1 MSILWE
7 PTAVQLR
14 VVKAW
19 GLGALGSDGEEGHL
33 KKPKARG
40 PAPTAS
46 IETLQARASEALRQQ
61 RFKKAAD
68 LFKLLVRQDPRPE
81 WKQGLAEAYEGR
93 AHVLAAKGMLKEAAM
108 VLENTL
114 AADGTLLDP
123 LFYLNCLIRDGQQ
136 QKAATH
142 ALLYVGHEN
151 TLPAEARSF
160 LEDLTAAL
168 LMVVPV
174 RPAPAQPGASAPAGP
189 AAERNRW
196 LEAAA
201 AACAALE
208 TWVGSRPVA
217 EVESLLGRISLRSRF
232 RPVRLLLKA
241 LLDGPQEAE
250 RSRRLLEAIP
260 PGSAFFSLR
269 EAAETVLSGERGVDA
284 DLWLRLTPVQRRFV
298 AETRG
303 LPAAATE
310 FLARSDEAARGGP
323 GTLFN
328 FLIRQNDL
336 PQAEIRSACLNLL
349 PQAPD
354 RIQQFEKAFG
364 PLSPPER
371 ERIQALAAEAGGD
384 WARAERFWRNAA
396 SSVQATDPQAG
407 LIRGLIYR
415 HLAWLAER
423 HREIRGDP
431 EARDSSPVAD
441 YLAASCEADPD
452 YVPGVL
458 QLIGRYR
465 SDNRPKDWHRLAE
478 EAAQRFADNS
488 AVLQAATESAVAR
501 SAFKKAAGFARR
513 LLRIDPINV
522 GVRQQMIELA
532 IAHARKQ
539 VRSKR
544 PDLAVKDLAAAAAEW
559 ERADTP
565 SAALRI
571 ARGLAGLQAGEG
583 AAAEALV
590 QEGVRLAGGGC
601 AGWFRTMVEV
611 LLMHLDTPHAERVR
625 KELGRAR
632 QAESP
637 TRDAVLAVIAT
648 FGQAEEGEGVKRAL
662 RDLLVSMTPWLE
674 KAAGLDWPT
683 AEFQTVADALTRF
696 EAFGLLRDYTHA
708 ARRRDPTNRDWQ
720 FYDIVARTQGH
731 PERMSVLDVNV
742 LDQLG
747 RAATDRND
755 LRTAMRIR
763 RFLEGNVGSPY
774 GRRRAPPSGLD
785 DEFGADA
792 IDELIEMLTRTM
804 PRDLTR
810 DLRGMTRELGREA
823 AIATLSA
830 MLHHAP
836 MMPDL
841 PEEMMREVC
850 AAMIDNALTVP
861 GRSQP
866 ARRGRG

>member
-1 MSILWE
+1 M
-7 PTAVQLR
+7 
-14 VVKAW
+14 
-19 GLGALGSDGEEGHL
+19 

-46 IETLQARASEALRQQ
+46 TEALQARASEALRQQ
-61 RFKKAAD
+61 RFKEAVD

-93 AHVLAAKGMLKEAAM
+93 ARTLAAKGMFKEAAM

-114 AADGTLLDP
+114 ALDGTLQVP
-123 LFYLNCLIRDGQQ
+123 LFYLDCLIRDGQQ

-142 ALLYVGHEN
+142 ALLYVGRES
-151 TLPAEARSF
+151 TLPAEARGD
-160 LEDLTAAL
+160 LEDLTASL

-174 RPAPAQPGASAPAGP
+174 RPAPAQPGASAPTGP

-201 AACAALE
+201 TACGALE
-208 TWVGSRPVA
+208 AWVAGQPTA
-217 EVESLLGRISLRSRF
+217 EVEPLLGRISLRSRF

-250 RSRRLLEAIP
+250 RSRRLLGSIP
-260 PGSAFFSLR
+260 PRSAFFSLR
-269 EAAETVLSGERGVDA
+269 EAVEAVLSGDRGVDA
-284 DLWLRLTPVQRRFV
+284 DLWLRLTPLQRRFV
-298 AETRG
+298 AEARG
-303 LPAAATE
+303 LPAGSAE

-328 FLIRQNDL
+328 FLIRQSAL

-349 PQAPD
+349 PQTPD

-371 ERIQALAAEAGGD
+371 ERIQALAAEARGE

-396 SSVQATDPQAG
+396 RSVPDSDPQAG
-407 LIRGLIYR
+407 LIRGVIYR

-423 HREIRGDP
+423 HREIEGNP
-431 EARDSSPVAD
+431 ESRDSSPVVD
-441 YLAASCEADPD
+441 YLEASYEADPD
-452 YVPGVL
+452 YVPGML

-465 SDNRPKDWHRLAE
+465 DDDQPKDWHRLAE
-478 EAAQRFADNS
+478 EAAQRFPDTS
-488 AVLQAATESAVAR
+488 AVLQAATESAVSR
-501 SAFKKAAGFARR
+501 KAFKKAAGFARR

-522 GVRQQMIELA
+522 GVRRQMIELA

-544 PDLAVKDLAAAAAEW
+544 PDLAVKDLAAAAEW

-571 ARGLAGLQAGEG
+571 ARGLAGLQAGES

-590 QEGVRLAGGGC
+590 QEGVRLAGGGV
-601 AGWFRTMVEV
+601 AGWFRAMVET
-611 LLMHLDTPHAERVR
+611 LLMRMDKPHAERVR

-662 RDLLVSMTPWLE
+662 QDLLVSMTPWLE
-674 KAAGLDWPT
+674 KAAGLDWPA
-683 AEFQTVADALTRF
+683 AEFQTVADALARF
-696 EAFGLLRDYTHA
+696 EAFGLLRDYAHA

-720 FYDIVARTQGH
+720 FYDIAARTQGH
-731 PERMSVLDVNV
+731 PERMSILDENI

-747 RAATDRND
+747 QAATDRND
-755 LRTAMRIR
+755 LQTAMRIR

-774 GRRRAPPSGLD
+774 GRRRRPPPSGLD
-785 DEFGADA
+785 DAFDADA
-792 IDELIEMLTRTM
+792 IDELIEMLTETM

-810 DLRGMTRELGREA
+810 DLRGMARELGREA
-823 AIATLSA
+823 AIATLSE
-830 MLHHAP
+830 MFRHAP

-841 PEEMMREVC
+841 PEEMIREVC
-850 AAMIDNALTVP
+850 AAMIDNALAVP